1 MIPPAAITPRGTAT
15 SLPLTTS
22 QMSSLYAVNLSW
34 LSASYQMCA
43 SRYFSFGLS
52 SAPAHRRTRFSAAS
66 LSHSRSGAAGL
77 SWKLLTAIE
86 TPFLGMRHARLRR
99 QALGQ

>member
-1 MIPPAAITPRGTAT
+1 MARGTAT
-15 SLPLTTS
+15 SFSSTTS

-66 LSHSRSGAAGL
+66 LSHSRSGSARL
-77 SWKLLTAIE
+77 ESWKLLTAIE
-86 TPFLGMRHARLRR
+86 TPFLGTRHARLRR